1 MNSDKS
7 IVLKAFNKQFFEFID
22 DIISV
27 YPDNVEML
35 TARDAFLT
43 FKNMNPTILVKVW
56 HSGVYVPYKEQIE
69 TGNIDFFTE
78 KDYTG
83 DIGGSPNE
91 KSTQNVLNMI
101 DKVREPIKNM
111 TKQSKEHVNKYI
123 QNLTKLSIAY
133 SKLQ

>member
-1 MNSDKS
+1 MNTDKS

-27 YPDNVEML
+27 FPDNVEML

-43 FKNMNPTILVKVW
+43 FKNMNPTILAKVW
-56 HSGVYVPYKEQIE
+56 YSGVYIPYKEQIE
-69 TGNIDFFTE
+69 TGDIDFFTE
-78 KDYTG
+78 KDYTS
-83 DIGGSPNE
+83 DVGGSPNE

-101 DKVREPIKNM
+101 DKVRDPIKNM
-111 TKQSKEHVNKYI
+111 TRQSKDQVHKYI

-133 SKLQ
+133 SKL

>member
-43 FKNMNPTILVKVW
+43 FKNMNPTILAKVW

-78 KDYTG
+78 KDYAG
-83 DIGGSPNE
+83 DIGASPNE
-91 KSTQNVLNMI
+91 KNKQNVLNMI

-111 TKQSKEHVNKYI
+111 TKQSKDHVNKYI

-133 SKLQ
+133 YKLQ